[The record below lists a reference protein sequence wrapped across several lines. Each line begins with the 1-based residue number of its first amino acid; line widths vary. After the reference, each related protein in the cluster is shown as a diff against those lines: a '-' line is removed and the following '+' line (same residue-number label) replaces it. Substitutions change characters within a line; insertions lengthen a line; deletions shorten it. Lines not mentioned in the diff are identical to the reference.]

1 MEEAFKILK
10 ESGVSRARRAV
21 LKTAH
26 GDVQTPVFMPVGTQA
41 TVKSLTPKQ
50 VEETGAQIILGN
62 TYHLN
67 IRPTSEL
74 IARFGGLHGFMKWG
88 KPILTDSG
96 GFQAFSLSKLRKISE
111 EGIAFNSHLDGSRL
125 FISPESCIEIQK
137 NLGSDIC
144 MVLDECI
151 PYPCEKKACRD
162 SVERTIRWAKRCF
175 EAYHNLGLPQR
186 DRHAFAIVQGSNYG
200 DIRAECA
207 ERLSEMDFPGFAIGG
222 VSVGEPEEE
231 MLFQVDVSA
240 QKLPRGKPRYV
251 MGVGTP
257 PQILKMIALGAD
269 MFDCVMPTRL
279 ARHAV
284 AFTLDGE
291 INLKNARFLEDPEP
305 LDAAIDS
312 YASNFSRAYI
322 RHLVKANEMLAC
334 TLLSIHN
341 VRFFQILVEQARR
354 HIEQG
359 DFEKWSADWIARYEA
374 GKAKI

>member
-1 MEEAFKILK
+1 MFEVLK
-10 ESGVSRARRAV
+10 KSDASSARRAV

-26 GDVQTPVFMPVGTQA
+26 GDVHTPVFMPVGTQA
-41 TVKSLTPKQ
+41 TVKGLTPAQ
-50 VEETGAQIILGN
+50 IDATGAQIILSN

-74 IARFGGLHGFMKWG
+74 IARFGGLHGFMRWN

-111 EGIAFNSHLDGSRL
+111 DGITFSSHLDGKKL
-125 FISPESCIEIQK
+125 FISPESCMQIQK

-151 PYPCEKKACRD
+151 PYPCEKNACKK
-162 SVERTIRWAKRCF
+162 SVDRTLRWAKRCH
-175 EAYHNLGLPQR
+175 EEYLRLELPQAR
-186 DRHAFAIVQGSNYG
+186 RLAFGIVQGSCYQ
-200 DIRAECA
+200 DLREYCA
-207 ERLSEMDFPGFAIGG
+207 REISQIDFPGFAIGG

-231 MLFQVDVSA
+231 MLSQVKWCADI
-240 QKLPRGKPRYV
+240 LPADKPRYV

-257 PQILKMIALGAD
+257 PQILQMIASGAD

-279 ARHAV
+279 ARHAC

-291 INLKNARFLEDPEP
+291 INLKNARFAEDPSP
-305 LDAAIDS
+305 LDPEIDS
-312 YASNFSRAYI
+312 YASQFSRAYI

-334 TLLSIHN
+334 TLVSIHN
-341 VRFFQILVEQARR
+341 IRFFQILTEQARK
-354 HIEQG
+354 HIENG
-359 DFEKWSADWIARYEA
+359 DFEEWSAAWIARYERES
-374 GKAKI
+374 KK

>member
-1 MEEAFKILK
+1 MEKAFRILK
-10 ESGVSRARRAV
+10 ESGGSRARRAV
-21 LKTAH
+21 LETAH

-41 TVKSLTPKQ
+41 TVKSLTPRQ

-125 FISPESCIEIQK
+125 FISPESCMEIQK

-175 EAYHNLGLPQR
+175 DAYHNLGLPQL

-200 DIRAECA
+200 DLRMECA
-207 ERLSEMDFPGFAIGG
+207 ERLSEMDFPGYAIGG

-240 QKLPRGKPRYV
+240 QKLPREKPRYV

-291 INLKNARFLEDPEP
+291 INLKNARFCEDPEP
-305 LDAAIDS
+305 LDEAIDS

-341 VRFFQILVEQARR
+341 VRFFQILVEQARQ

-359 DFEKWSADWIARYEA
+359 DFEEWSAGWIARYEA
-374 GKAKI
+374 KQ